1 MKELNI
7 LIHKF
12 FHMFQNVIIYTIIG
26 IPLAYLVNKYL
37 PESVNSSSMIE
48 LLLYTIFQIT
58 IIVFSIYLVRRFVK
72 NVPLFIRYMTD
83 YKMDKGTAPLFAE
96 AAVISL
102 VYLSTQ
108 SKLAE
113 GLEKIKTL
121 LNNTFE

>member
-1 MKELNI
+1 
-7 LIHKF
+7 
-12 FHMFQNVIIYTIIG
+12 MFQNVIIYTIIG

-48 LLLYTIFQIT
+48 LLLYTIFQVT
-58 IIVFSIYLVRRFVK
+58 IIVFSIYLVRRLVK
-72 NVPLFIRYMTD
+72 NLPLFIRYMTD
-83 YKMDKGTAPLFAE
+83 YKIDKGTAPLFAE

-102 VYLSTQ
+102 VYLNTQ
-108 SKLAE
+108 SKLTA